1 MDCKTSFGGRNV
13 LCCCRSSSRLVI
25 VVDEPKSSS
34 LRSVKNVDDFDD
46 EFCNATRLL
55 RLPPLFA
62 KCTPLLDDEIEI
74 EIEIVAGREFKIGE
88 AIARARVYRE
98 LTRKDEM
105 RPLEEKRK
113 LSHLKFEFSQ

>member
-13 LCCCRSSSRLVI
+13 LCCCCCCRSSSRLVI
-25 VVDEPKSSS
+25 VVDEPSS
-34 LRSVKNVDDFDD
+34 LCSVKNVDDFDD

-88 AIARARVYRE
+88 AIGGVRAYAECKIGTMMKCVR
-98 LTRKDEM
+98 
-105 RPLEEKRK
+105 
-113 LSHLKFEFSQ
+113 

>member
-1 MDCKTSFGGRNV
+1 M
-13 LCCCRSSSRLVI
+13 
-25 VVDEPKSSS
+25 VDEPSKSS
-34 LRSVKNVDDFDD
+34 LMCSVKNVDDFDD

>member
-1 MDCKTSFGGRNV
+1 M
-13 LCCCRSSSRLVI
+13 
-25 VVDEPKSSS
+25 VDEPSKSS
-34 LRSVKNVDDFDD
+34 LCSVKNVDDFDD

-62 KCTPLLDDEIEI
+62 KCTPLLVVEI